1 MKIMIFA
8 REHIL
13 VKLLQNCTF
22 QKQSSR
28 FVLLKEYSKNLMW
41 FVFLVKQPETLY
53 FSRNIFGIRKL

>member
-1 MKIMIFA
+1 MIFA

-22 QKQSSR
+22 QKQFSR